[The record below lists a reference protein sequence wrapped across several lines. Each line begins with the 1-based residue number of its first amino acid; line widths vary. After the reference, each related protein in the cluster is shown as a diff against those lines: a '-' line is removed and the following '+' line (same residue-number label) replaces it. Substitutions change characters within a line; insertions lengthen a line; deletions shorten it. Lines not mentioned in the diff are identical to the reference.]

1 METPQKLS
9 NLFQTDG
16 TSMEVTPLGE
26 GCTKIAKVAMLWE
39 KIVHL
44 PPDGGS

>member
-26 GCTKIAKVAMLWE
+26 GYTKTANVAMLWE
-39 KIVHL
+39 KILHL
-44 PPDGGS
+44 SPDGGS